1 MKINLNKIP
10 IVFQL
15 LLLLVF
21 VYGNIFLLE
30 AVFSLEEKWK
40 STYYTFYQTFSFF
53 AISSIVILLL
63 NLAVQKKAKDQ
74 LGFVFLG
81 IMTVKVIAAYIFIA
95 PALELKTASS
105 QFEKNNFFIYFL
117 TFLAIDVYLT
127 AQILNKKN

>member
-21 VYGNIFLLE
+21 VYGNILLLE

-40 STYYTFYQTFSFF
+40 SAYYTFYQTFSFF

-95 PALELKTASS
+95 PALELKTASN

>member
-21 VYGNIFLLE
+21 VYGNILLLE

-40 STYYTFYQTFSFF
+40 SAYYTFYQTFSFF
-53 AISSIVILLL
+53 AISSSVILLL
-63 NLAVQKKAKDQ
+63 NLIIQKRAKDQ
-74 LGFVFLG
+74 IGYVFLG

-117 TFLAIDVYLT
+117 TFLA
-127 AQILNKKN
+127 N

>member
-10 IVFQL
+10 ITLQL
-15 LLLLVF
+15 LLLLAF
-21 VYGNIFLLE
+21 VYGNVLLLE
-30 AVFSLEEKWK
+30 AVFSLEENWK

-53 AISSIVILLL
+53 AISSSVILLL
-63 NLAVQKKAKDQ
+63 NLIVQKKAKEQ
-74 LGFVFLG
+74 IGYVFLG
-81 IMTVKVIAAYIFIA
+81 IMTIKVIAAFIFIA

-105 QFEKNNFFIYFL
+105 QFEKNNFFVYFL

>member
-1 MKINLNKIP
+1 MKP
-10 IVFQL
+10 IHLILAF
-15 LLLLVF
+15 
-21 VYGNIFLLE
+21 
-30 AVFSLEEKWK
+30 
-40 STYYTFYQTFSFF
+40 
-53 AISSIVILLL
+53 ILLSAC
-63 NLAVQKKAKDQ
+63 NNSQKKAKDQ
-74 LGFVFLG
+74 IGYVFLG

>member
-21 VYGNIFLLE
+21 VYGNILLLE

-40 STYYTFYQTFSFF
+40 SAYYTFYQTFSFF

>member
-10 IVFQL
+10 TVFQL

-21 VYGNIFLLE
+21 VYGNILLLE